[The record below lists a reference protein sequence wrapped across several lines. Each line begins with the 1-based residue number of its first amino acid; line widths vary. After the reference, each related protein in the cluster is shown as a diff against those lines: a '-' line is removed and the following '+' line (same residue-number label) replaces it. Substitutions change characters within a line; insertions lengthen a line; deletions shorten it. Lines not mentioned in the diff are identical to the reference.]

1 MRLLRKLW
9 AICAW
14 RMAFPIPA
22 KLLKLYERRE
32 FKECMKKQPP
42 GRTFHC
48 LGISSVDERACDGMR
63 SILGGFVR

>member
-1 MRLLRKLW
+1 MSGDTLSEEIHEK
-9 AICAW
+9 CTK
-14 RMAFPIPA
+14 P
-22 KLLKLYERRE
+22 LKLYERRE

-48 LGISSVDERACDGMR
+48 LGISSVDERACDGMK